1 MSSPPEA
8 IFAKSIENMFS
19 RDIAAN
25 AAIMLW
31 VSASSNKKQVVS
43 FPFIPYNLCPIN
55 QAMGSPGGL
64 ETDLETYQKKNSGTW
79 EVVIKK
85 LTVMVGFRE
94 HGNLGNYLFYIIS
107 PGNMRV
113 FL

>member
-31 VSASSNKKQVVS
+31 VSSSSNKKQVVS

-64 ETDLETYQKKNSGTW
+64 ETDLETYQKKTLGRG
-79 EVVIKK
+79 K
-85 LTVMVGFRE
+85 LLSK
-94 HGNLGNYLFYIIS
+94 NLQWWLVS
-107 PGNMRV
+107 ENMET
-113 FL
+113 